1 MSFHEEEVLGKAYD
15 ARLMRRLLQYLRPY
29 KPQVALA
36 LAAIISASV
45 LQLAQPYLMKLA
57 IDQYIANGD
66 LRGVNR
72 IAAAFF
78 AILIGSFALEFIQT
92 WTLQMTGQRIMYDLR
107 LEIYRHLQRID
118 LQFYDRNPVGRLMT
132 RVTTDVDVLNDMFT
146 SGVVSIFGDI
156 FTLAGIMIV
165 LVSMDWRLALVT
177 FAVLPLIVLVTQWF
191 RRNVRESYRTVRAWV
206 ARINAFLQEHI
217 TGMPTVQLF
226 RRERRSFERFDE
238 INRKHRDANIDSILF
253 YAVFYP
259 AIEVIGAVA
268 SALIIWFGG
277 GWTLQGTLTIG
288 SLVAFLLYSGRFFRP
303 ISDMSE
309 KFNVLQAAMA
319 SSERIFKLLD
329 TSPTIV
335 SPAGTTEMPSTGS
348 RIPDASQGHIIF
360 DHVSFAYDGE
370 NEVLRDVS
378 FEVRPGERVGIV
390 GATGAGKS
398 TLINLLLR
406 FYDVTRGRILV
417 DGVDVRDMDL
427 TRLRRLFSLVLQD
440 VHLFSGTI
448 AANIRLGEAA
458 IGDDAVTS
466 AAEAVH
472 ADRFI
477 DRLPAGYAS
486 PVAERGATLSVGQ
499 KQLLSFARAL
509 AFNPR
514 ILVLDEAT
522 SSVDT
527 ETEQLIRDAL
537 HVLMAGRTTIAIAHR
552 LSTIQD
558 MDKILVL
565 HKGQLR
571 ESGRHQDLL
580 AQRGIY
586 YKLYQLQYRDQESSG
601 KAERA
606 ETISSDEV
614 AERTEATE
622 PIYST
627 SAEHGVTE

>member
-558 MDKILVL
+558 MDTILVL

-606 ETISSDEV
+606 ETISAD
-614 AERTEATE
+614 
-622 PIYST
+622 
-627 SAEHGVTE
+627 